1 MRQQRERVI
10 LAEEGSECN
19 YERLNV
25 FPFALEEVEKEMKSE
40 QSCEQ
45 MVLGSLEHTK
55 AGHSPNDL
63 KHMCYMSY
71 RATADGLSIEQRP
84 EAQQALKYQEPR
96 RKRERGWNLMTGQV
110 CVVLGRYCS

>member
-1 MRQQRERVI
+1 MEERKEIKEEGGQRKMRRQRERVI
-10 LAEEGSECN
+10 PAEEGLECN

-25 FPFALEEVEKEMKSE
+25 FPFALEDVEKEMKSE

-45 MVLGSLEHTK
+45 TVLGSLYHTK
-55 AGHSPNDL
+55 AGHSPNVL

-84 EAQQALKYQEPR
+84 EAQQALK
-96 RKRERGWNLMTGQV
+96 
-110 CVVLGRYCS
+110 C